1 MSSWHIEDPMD
12 GISGELSSQHGA
24 LRSTLLFFMAVS
36 WYNVIE
42 LVVLVLTTFRR
53 WRGLYFWSLLL
64 SGCLGVAP
72 YTVGFLLKFFSH
84 VSSTVTVT
92 VLTVGW
98 WVMVTGQS
106 LVLYSRLHLVLRDE
120 RLLHRVLALIIAN
133 VFLLHI
139 PTTVLTYGANV
150 IRGPAWVRGYNIME
164 KLQLT
169 GFTLQEVLISML
181 YIWET
186 VKLLRMCSARENRK
200 IMRQLV
206 GINVAML
213 IMDLVLLS
221 LEYANYYAI
230 QISLKGAVYSIK
242 LKLEFAVLG
251 RLVAVVHNRHP
262 PAPLDGDLQ
271 LSQYTEAPDSHH
283 GSGIVFSS
291 RGLLR
296 LVQIVRLESGSIT
309 TVNSGRFNLSL
320 ITHSHLQISLSLARI
335 PRSIPNK

>member
-1 MSSWHIEDPMD
+1 MRDWSMEEPMD
-12 GISGELSSQHGA
+12 GIAGELSTQHGG
-24 LRSTLLFFMAVS
+24 LRSTLLFFMAVA

-64 SGCLGVAP
+64 SGVLGVAP
-72 YTVGFLLKFFSH
+72 YTVGFLLKFF
-84 VSSTVTVT
+84 TQTPALATVT

-98 WVMVTGQS
+98 WTMVTGQS

-120 RLLHRVLALIIAN
+120 RLLHRVLRMILAN
-133 VFLLHI
+133 VLLLHV
-139 PTTVLTYGANV
+139 PTTVLTYGANL
-150 IRGPAWVRGYNIME
+150 RQTPAWLRGYNIIE

-169 GFTLQEVLISML
+169 GFTVQEVVISLL

-186 VKLLRMCSARENRK
+186 VKLLRMCAARENRK

-213 IMDLVLLS
+213 VMDLVLLS
-221 LEYANYYAI
+221 LEYADYYAV

-251 RLVAVVHNRHP
+251 RLVAVVHNRCP
-262 PAPLDGDLQ
+262 PAPIDGDLQ
-271 LSQYTEAPDSHH
+271 LS
-283 GSGIVFSS
+283 
-291 RGLLR
+291 
-296 LVQIVRLESGSIT
+296 
-309 TVNSGRFNLSL
+309 RFRPC
-320 ITHSHLQISLSLARI
+320 T
-335 PRSIPNK
+335 